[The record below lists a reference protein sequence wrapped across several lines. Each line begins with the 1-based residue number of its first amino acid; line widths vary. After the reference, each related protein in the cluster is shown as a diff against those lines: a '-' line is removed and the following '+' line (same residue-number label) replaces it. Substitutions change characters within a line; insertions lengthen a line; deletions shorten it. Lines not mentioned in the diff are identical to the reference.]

1 MPSLRCRL
9 AGGTSDHLFVMLN
22 ARFHP
27 AGFAMRNGLASYLF
41 VACIGGA
48 LGWVAH
54 STLQPRESQ
63 TSASRTPGSV
73 ARAISTTFA
82 DPDSTATPQ
91 STPGAHSDARNSAAG
106 SDLEEESQSPKGAAF
121 VLAPDRSS
129 DALAMPSKDREESAT
144 GGAADK
150 DPLANLLNS
159 MKISC
164 RFAPGNGAWLRED
177 NISMYELAYQGGP
190 ISYDSIDID
199 SGTARMTGSEGATG
213 SLEGALD
220 VRATATSAG
229 LHFSAF
235 NSRGELLV
243 TTVFGAVDKHGR
255 HLAVMTT
262 HGTRAWDGSFQIYGA
277 CDTGSPKPN

>member
-1 MPSLRCRL
+1 MPLK
-9 AGGTSDHLFVMLN
+9 
-22 ARFHP
+22 
-27 AGFAMRNGLASYLF
+27 
-41 VACIGGA
+41 
-48 LGWVAH
+48 
-54 STLQPRESQ
+54 
-63 TSASRTPGSV
+63 
-73 ARAISTTFA
+73 
-82 DPDSTATPQ
+82 DP
-91 STPGAHSDARNSAAG
+91 
-106 SDLEEESQSPKGAAF
+106 
-121 VLAPDRSS
+121 
-129 DALAMPSKDREESAT
+129 EESAT

-159 MKISC
+159 MKIWC

-177 NISMYELAYQGGP
+177 SISMYELAYQGGP
-190 ISYDSIDID
+190 IGYDSIDIN

-220 VRATATSAG
+220 VSATATRAG

-262 HGTRAWDGSFQIYGA
+262 HGTRDLDGSFQIYGA
-277 CDTGSPKPN
+277 CDTGSPMPD

>member
-1 MPSLRCRL
+1 
-9 AGGTSDHLFVMLN
+9 MLI
-22 ARFHP
+22 ARFQP
-27 AGFAMRNGLASYLF
+27 AGCSMRNGLASYLF

-54 STLQPRESQ
+54 STLQQRENQ
-63 TSASRTPGSV
+63 TSASRTRGAV
-73 ARAISTTFA
+73 ARAISPISA
-82 DPDSTATPQ
+82 DPHSTARPK
-91 STPGAHSDARNSAAG
+91 STPGAQSDAQSSAAG
-106 SDLEEESQSPKGAAF
+106 SDLEGETQPPEGAAF
-121 VLAPDRSS
+121 VLEPDRPRE
-129 DALAMPSKDREESAT
+129 ALAMPSDDREESAT
-144 GGAADK
+144 GGATDK
-150 DPLANLLNS
+150 DSLANLLNS
-159 MKISC
+159 MKIWC

-177 NISMYELAYQGGP
+177 KISMYELAYQGGP

-213 SLEGALD
+213 SPEGALD
-220 VRATATSAG
+220 VRATATRAG
-229 LHFSAF
+229 LHFSAL

-277 CDTGSPKPN
+277 CDTGSPMPD